1 MAGMADQFKGLP
13 MSDLIGGPLL
23 ACVDASRMCAQS
35 TADFITQIG
44 FSGTA
49 PGPYTTRQ
57 VEFSFER
64 PAQSPSGVITQEKVE
79 INAPLLA
86 IVPIPTFQVQSCTI
100 DFEMEVHE
108 QASSSSRTDMEAS
121 LTASAGWGPFKVSI
135 TGKAS
140 SHKEQARSSDTRAK
154 YTVHVEA
161 KSEGMPEGLARI
173 LDMLQDACAPK
184 AVTGGATPSPQP
196 SPAPGP

>member
-23 ACVDASRMCAQS
+23 ACIDASRMCAQS
-35 TADFITQIG
+35 TADFITKIG
-44 FSGTA
+44 FSGD
-49 PGPYTTRQ
+49 PGSYVTRQ
-57 VEFSFER
+57 VDFSFER
-64 PAQSPSGVITQEKVE
+64 PSTSPNGVITQEKVE
-79 INAPLLA
+79 ISAPLLA
-86 IVPIPTFQVQSCTI
+86 IVPIPTFQIQSCTI
-100 DFEMEVHE
+100 DFEMEVSE
-108 QASSSSRTDMEAS
+108 QTSSSSRSDMEAS

-140 SHKEQARSSDTRAK
+140 SHKEQTRSSDTRAK

-161 KSEGMPEGLARI
+161 ASEGLPEGLSRI

-184 AVTGGATPSPQP
+184 QIAA
-196 SPAPGP
+196 A